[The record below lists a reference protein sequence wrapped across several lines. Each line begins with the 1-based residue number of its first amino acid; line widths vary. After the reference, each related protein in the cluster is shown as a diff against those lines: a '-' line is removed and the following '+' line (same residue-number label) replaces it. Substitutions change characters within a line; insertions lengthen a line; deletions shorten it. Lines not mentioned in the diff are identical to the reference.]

1 MALFRR
7 KPQSTAGALPGPGPS
22 AGPAQSPPT
31 SQEAEVFAGGLEGV
45 RPQLLPRLRRAD
57 QLADREDFLVRDL
70 DGGFLVVLTV
80 RTPNGSWFVRTGQVR
95 RWNAD
100 PAELWSVAL
109 HNLRRESVETTL
121 FQPGAGP
128 VWQVRGGSWTA
139 TQLLRAD
146 ELTGAAA
153 PDGCIVAMPGENL
166 LIVHPMVDANTYV
179 RIMEL
184 QRVLPRLCGPHG
196 FSDLLFHWHHGRLSG
211 LRVDERDE
219 DGKTVSVITG
229 SAELHDV
236 LNRLVTV
243 WTPPA
248 N

>member
-7 KPQSTAGALPGPGPS
+7 KPQPAAGALPGPRPS
-22 AGPAQSPPT
+22 AGPAQPPAR
-31 SQEAEVFAGGLEGV
+31 EPEVFAGGLEGV
-45 RPQLLPRLRRAD
+45 RPLLLPRLRRSD
-57 QLADREDFLVRDL
+57 QLPDREDFLVRDL

-80 RTPNGSWFVRTGQVR
+80 RAPEGIWFVRTGQVR

-109 HNLRRESVETTL
+109 HNLRREPVETTL

-128 VWQVRGGSWTA
+128 VYQVRGGSWTA

-146 ELTGAAA
+146 ELTGTAA

-166 LIVHPMVDANTYV
+166 LIVHPMVDANTYL

-184 QRVLPRLCGPHG
+184 QRILPRLCGPDG

-211 LRVDERDE
+211 LRVDQRDE
-219 DGKTVSVITG
+219 DGKAVNVITG
-229 SAELHDV
+229 SAELREA

-243 WTPPA
+243 WTPPSG
-248 N
+248 